1 MAVTSMSK
9 SSIRSFG
16 KRNTIRPPSIS
27 ISGGTETE
35 ITVGADTYKVH
46 TFTSSETMSV
56 LTGGLIEYFVV
67 AGGGGGGCQTDSNN
81 RGGGG
86 GGAGGLLNGATE
98 VEAGNYAVTV
108 GAGGQSFGTYN
119 TVGTQGGDSSIGT
132 LVVADGGGYGG
143 SAGNSPNS
151 GGSGGGGGHT
161 GGASG
166 ITGQGFAGGNGGD
179 GGSTTGGSGGGSG
192 GPGNGQ
198 VASTSVAL
206 GGLGTTSA
214 FNGTSYLYA
223 SGGDSY
229 VGSTTPTV
237 RDKYGDGGNSAT
249 GGGGGF
255 AQDGIVIVRYKI

>member
-1 MAVTSMSK
+1 MAVTSMK
-9 SSIRSFG
+9 QSSIRSFG
-16 KRNTIRPPSIS
+16 KRNTMKPASIN

-46 TFTSSETMSV
+46 TFTSSDTMSV
-56 LTGGLIEYFVV
+56 ITGGLLEYFVV

-86 GGAGGLLNGATE
+86 GGAGGLLTGATE
-98 VEAGNYAVTV
+98 IEVGNYVITV
-108 GAGGQSFGTYN
+108 GAGGEGFGTYN

-143 SAGNSPNS
+143 SADNSPNS

-166 ITGQGFAGGNGGD
+166 ITGQGFAGGNGGS

-192 GPGNGQ
+192 GAGNGQ
-198 VASTSVAL
+198 VAATSVAI

-223 SGGDSY
+223 SGGDAY

-237 RDKYGDGGNSAT
+237 RDKYGDGGNST
-249 GGGGGF
+249 RGGLPGT
-255 AQDGIVIVRYKI
+255 AQDGVVIVRYKL